1 MRGGALDVMR
11 FAAALLIVVY
21 HYGAEAPTP
30 LESIWGLFARGF
42 LATNFFLMLSGF
54 VLGRA
59 YGHQVLG
66 RRVSVPAFFRKRV
79 ERVWPGQLAVLLGLA
94 AMYLAAT
101 AAGATPRHPENYSAQ
116 SFVMQALLVQAW
128 GVPGGEG
135 WNEPSWSLSAL
146 VICYVTFPFIW
157 RTVSRM
163 TSSLNLLALGVNAVV
178 AADVVCML
186 ALKQRLYDLPLE
198 LGVIRALPLFFLGA
212 CLARIV
218 ELERP
223 SVASAKPLAVASI
236 VLLVGLQ
243 LAGRWDL
250 ASMICTAAMVLALG
264 RLPVVHPSALA
275 ERAAKLSFALFVTHS
290 ITGMAFFGALKLLEQ
305 QVELSD
311 TLRWVLWAASV
322 PAAVGVAW
330 LFDALIDEPVQR
342 WLARRR
348 KTRAAAVAPAE
359 GI

>member
-1 MRGGALDVMR
+1 MR
-11 FAAALLIVVY
+11 FAAALLIVLY

-30 LESIWGLFARGF
+30 LESLSELFARGF

-66 RRVSVPAFFRKRV
+66 GKISVPAFFRKRV
-79 ERVWPGQLAVLLGLA
+79 ERVWPGQLVVLLGLV

-116 SFVMQALLVQAW
+116 SLVMQALLVQGW

-146 VICYVTFPFIW
+146 VVCYAAFPFIW

-163 TSSLNLLALGVNAVV
+163 TSSLNLLVLGVNAVV

-186 ALKQRLYDLPLE
+186 ALKHRLYDLPLTF
-198 LGVIRALPLFFLGA
+198 GVVRALPLFFLGA

-218 ELERP
+218 ELEQP
-223 SVASAKPLAVASI
+223 SVASAKALAVASI
-236 VLLVGLQ
+236 VLLVGQQ
-243 LAGRWDL
+243 LLGRWDL
-250 ASMICTAAMVLALG
+250 ASMICIAAMVLALG
-264 RLPVVHPSALA
+264 RLPVVHPSRLA

-290 ITGMAFFGALKLLEQ
+290 ITGMAFFGALELLER
-305 QVELSD
+305 QVELSES
-311 TLRWVLWAASV
+311 LRWALWAASV
-322 PAAVGVAW
+322 PAAIGVAW
-330 LFDALIDEPVQR
+330 LFDTLIDEPLQK

-348 KTRAAAVAPAE
+348 KTRASVVAPAE